1 MNHGQLPY
9 PPDMV
14 IRQTDAA
21 EVVAIKKAYN
31 ALLEVLRYNQKLDLA
46 VESANDEPMEPVV
59 SSGGDTALYP
69 NPHAHAM
76 PHDHE
81 VTDPKHTHTG
91 TTDSHEHG
99 MDHVHSVV
107 IPCYGTFYTSGPLTN
122 DVDHGSK
129 TTTDG
134 ATAAFTTASA
144 ETGISI
150 AAEGGDTS
158 LVELYIDN
166 D

>member
-1 MNHGQLPY
+1 MNHAQLPY

-21 EVVAIKKAYN
+21 EVVVIKKAYN

-46 VESANDEPMEPVV
+46 VESANDESMEPVV

-69 NPHAHAM
+69 NPHAHAI

-81 VTDPKHTHTG
+81 VTDPGHTHTG
-91 TTDSHEHG
+91 TTDSHVHG
-99 MDHVHSVV
+99 MDHIHRVSICGVW
-107 IPCYGTFYTSGPLTN
+107 YDTSGPVTAG
-122 DVDHGSK
+122 VYSPK
-129 TTTDG
+129 TSTDG
-134 ATAAFTTASA
+134 ATATFTTASA
-144 ETGISI
+144 VTSISL
-150 AAEGGDTS
+150 AAEAGDTS
-158 LVELYIDN
+158 LVELYLDN